1 MIAWSWSRLDCF
13 EKCPK
18 QFYHKNIK
26 KDFKDD
32 GDNPAFIKG
41 NRIHAKLEN
50 GLKSGV
56 VDPEVKDLSH
66 TIHSLRGV
74 EWEYKGVEDDYAF
87 TDTLQKT
94 KWNDWKNCWVRI
106 KMDFI
111 GIKDG
116 VAVVIDWKTGKNR
129 GYSEQLDLYAAAA
142 FQAHDDVKE
151 VRVSSRLTE
160 SPACLVVGDYDM
172 SQNMA
177 RVLKQIGQD
186 APMPTPILEI
196 NVEHPLL
203 DRMDNESDEDR
214 FKDMAKLVFDQ
225 ALLAEGGQLEDP
237 ASFVHNMNKLMLDM
251 AK

>member
-32 GDNPAFIKG
+32 GNNPAFIKG

-56 VDPEVKDLSH
+56 IDPEVKSLAH

-94 KWNDWKNCWVRI
+94 RWNDWKGCWVRI

-142 FQAHDDVKE
+142 FQAHSDVDE
-151 VRVSSRLTE
+151 VRSTYNFVEETQEKRIEKATYKRHELDSIWQKFGERAELIE
-160 SPACLVVGDYDM
+160 IANERNEWPAK
-172 SQNMA
+172 QNFGCKWCP
-177 RVLKQIGQD
+177 VKTCKYQ
-186 APMPTPILEI
+186 
-196 NVEHPLL
+196 
-203 DRMDNESDEDR
+203 
-214 FKDMAKLVFDQ
+214 
-225 ALLAEGGQLEDP
+225 GG
-237 ASFVHNMNKLMLDM
+237 
-251 AK
+251 

>member
-151 VRVSSRLTE
+151 VRSTYNFVEETPEKRIEKATYKRHEPDSIWQKFGERAELIE
-160 SPACLVVGDYDM
+160 IANERGEWPAK
-172 SQNMA
+172 QNFGCKWCP
-177 RVLKQIGQD
+177 VKTCKYQ
-186 APMPTPILEI
+186 
-196 NVEHPLL
+196 
-203 DRMDNESDEDR
+203 
-214 FKDMAKLVFDQ
+214 
-225 ALLAEGGQLEDP
+225 GG
-237 ASFVHNMNKLMLDM
+237 
-251 AK
+251 